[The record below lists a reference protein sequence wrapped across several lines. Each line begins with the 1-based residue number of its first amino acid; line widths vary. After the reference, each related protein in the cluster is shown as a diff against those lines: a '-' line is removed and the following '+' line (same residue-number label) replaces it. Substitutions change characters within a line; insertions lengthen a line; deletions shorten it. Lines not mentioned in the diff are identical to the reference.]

1 VEEFDDIT
9 RGAASIPLLK
19 PGILVGLGLEAIVRG
34 DGWDGNGGGCCWR
47 CFLNGLG
54 IGIGMELSPSISS
67 SSEVTSSTIISPS
80 FRFGPSLDVA
90 VAANTLFLLVPNMVE
105 AARFECDALFVG
117 MVLVVEVVV
126 PLRFFL
132 VTTVDVT
139 VINAIPNCSSFV
151 SGAAVS
157 EELPIE

>member
-1 VEEFDDIT
+1 VEEFDDMT
-9 RGAASIPLLK
+9 RGAASIPLLN
-19 PGILVGLGLEAIVRG
+19 PDILIGLGLEALVRG
-34 DGWDGNGGGCCWR
+34 CWDGGGDGGGCWR

-67 SSEVTSSTIISPS
+67 SSEFTSSTIISPS
-80 FRFGPSLDVA
+80 FRFGSSLDVA
-90 VAANTLFLLVPNMVE
+90 VVAPPLFLLVPSMVE
-105 AARFECDALFVG
+105 ATRFECDALFVG

-151 SGAAVS
+151 SGVS
-157 EELPIE
+157 EVLPIE

>member
-1 VEEFDDIT
+1 VEEFDDMT
-9 RGAASIPLLK
+9 RGAASIPLLN
-19 PGILVGLGLEAIVRG
+19 PDILIGLGLEALVRG
-34 DGWDGNGGGCCWR
+34 CWDGGGDGGGCWR

-54 IGIGMELSPSISS
+54 IGIGTELSPSISS
-67 SSEVTSSTIISPS
+67 SSEFTSSTIISPS
-80 FRFGPSLDVA
+80 FRFRSSLDVA
-90 VAANTLFLLVPNMVE
+90 VVAPPLFLLVPSMVE
-105 AARFECDALFVG
+105 APRFECDALFVG

-151 SGAAVS
+151 SGVS
-157 EELPIE
+157 EVLPIE